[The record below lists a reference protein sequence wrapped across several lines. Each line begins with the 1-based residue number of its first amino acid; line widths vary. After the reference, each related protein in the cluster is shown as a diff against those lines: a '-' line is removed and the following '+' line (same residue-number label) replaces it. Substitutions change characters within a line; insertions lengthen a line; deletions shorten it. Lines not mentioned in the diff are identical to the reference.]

1 MRKLLLLAA
10 LSMFIITVNAQV
22 IPPTFEKVS
31 DSLWKITEP
40 TYGGKL
46 ITREAVPIDHLQW
59 TSEIN
64 KRIRTAGILGSASF
78 GLGAGAFVCEVA
90 SVKGKNLQK
99 ASMLLGIGAVGLGF
113 AAAISLIGEK
123 VYVTPEGVI
132 LKLNH
137 PKRSTN
143 VQQRQ

>member
-1 MRKLLLLAA
+1 MKKLLLIAA
-10 LSMFIITVNAQV
+10 LLTLITSANAQV
-22 IPPTFEKVS
+22 KPATFQKLS
-31 DSLWKITEP
+31 DSIWMITEP
-40 TYGGKL
+40 TYGGEL
-46 ITREAVPIDHLQW
+46 ITREAVSIDHLQL

-64 KRIRTAGILGSASF
+64 NRIRTAGILGSVSF
-78 GLGAGAFVCEVA
+78 GLGAGAFFCGAA
-90 SVKGKNLQK
+90 SIKGKNLQT

-113 AAAISLIGEK
+113 AATICLIGEK

-143 VQQRQ
+143 VQQKQ